1 MAIIASDR
9 SRSPRAPKHS
19 LRQAL
24 EFSRKIYDGVHRS
37 PIDSGVAFE
46 LMGFAGKSGS
56 SATALGSVRQYG
68 LIEGTGERTRI
79 SELALTIFEPSDIVE
94 YNAALNEAAWKPDVF
109 KSIYTRF
116 DGRIPNADEPLRA
129 YLIRELGFSR
139 AGADE
144 TLTALRE
151 TLLTAK
157 SPVSAVV
164 PEIDAEPRDI
174 VVAKADI
181 GSDVGVQKDVQS
193 SQVSELLRIP
203 LTRDCAAELRLTGV
217 VSEKALANL
226 VRHVQLM
233 MEVWSED

>member
-1 MAIIASDR
+1 MAIMASDR

-24 EFSRKIYDGVHRS
+24 EFAKKIYDGVHRS
-37 PIDSGVAFE
+37 SIDSSVAFE

-68 LIEGTGERTRI
+68 LIEGTGEKTRI
-79 SELALTIFEPSDIVE
+79 SELALTVFEPSDISE
-94 YNAALNEAAWKPDVF
+94 YNAALNEAAWKPEVF

-129 YLIRELGFSR
+129 YLIRELGFSK

-144 TLTALRE
+144 TLAALRE
-151 TLLTAK
+151 TLLMAK
-157 SPVSAVV
+157 STLSVAI
-164 PEIDAEPRDI
+164 EEAEPELP
-174 VVAKADI
+174 VHVSPQSESS
-181 GSDVGVQKDVQS
+181 SDDRVQKGVQASVE
-193 SQVSELLRIP
+193 SEVLRIP
-203 LTRDCAAELRLTGV
+203 LTRECVAELRLTGT

-233 MEVWSED
+233 MEVWSE